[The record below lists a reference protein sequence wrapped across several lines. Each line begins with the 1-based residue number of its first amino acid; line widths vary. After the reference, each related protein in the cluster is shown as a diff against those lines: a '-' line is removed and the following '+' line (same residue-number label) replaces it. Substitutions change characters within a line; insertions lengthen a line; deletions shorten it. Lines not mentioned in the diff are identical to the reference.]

1 MINYKDQ
8 YLYFGTHYWWDEEDN
23 EFILCA
29 TWQFEKNYPDMP
41 DQWHL
46 EDLEVEDYSQ
56 SLPQG
61 LVEEVKWMCGNDREI
76 WRHVEKEGPPFQM
89 DEVDYS

>member
-1 MINYKDQ
+1 MKEGKYTC
-8 YLYFGTHYWWDEEDN
+8 THVWWDQEDN
-23 EFILCA
+23 EFTLCA

-56 SLPQG
+56 SLSEG
-61 LVEEVKWMCGNDREI
+61 FAEEVKWMCGNNREI
-76 WRHVEKEGPPFQM
+76 WRYVENQGPSFE
-89 DEVDYS
+89 DLAEVDYI

>member
-1 MINYKDQ
+1 MKEDKYTCTNV
-8 YLYFGTHYWWDEEDN
+8 WWDEEDN

-56 SLPQG
+56 RLSEG
-61 LVEEVKWMCGNDREI
+61 FVEEVKWMCGNDREI
-76 WRHVEKEGPPFQM
+76 WRYVENQGPSFE
-89 DEVDYS
+89 DLAEVDYI